1 MAAKGAVSKQIVTDK
16 IIEMFPGAFIYGK
29 ELRIPM
35 DEDGQTVEIKVAL
48 TCAKTNV
55 GGDGV
60 FVDNQGQAS
69 AFPDA
74 TPAST
79 EPTEEEKENISKL
92 MDRLGL

>member
-1 MAAKGAVSKQIVTDK
+1 MAVKGAVSKQIVTDK

-48 TCAKTNV
+48 TCAKINV

-60 FVDNQGQAS
+60 FVDSQGQAS

-79 EPTEEEKENISKL
+79 EPTAEEKENISKL

>member
-35 DEDGQTVEIKVAL
+35 EEDGQTVEIKVAL

-79 EPTEEEKENISKL
+79 EPTAEEKENISKL